1 MAHDIVSDLIDLD
14 VAALLCVHF
23 LEQLLDA
30 LLRECLQTPRTVRR
44 MGAGAAAL
52 MAVGII

>member
-30 LLRECLQTPRTVRR
+30 LLRECLQTPRTVS
-44 MGAGAAAL
+44 
-52 MAVGII
+52 